1 MSRVLATKGTPAEVS
16 LSTREVLANA
26 YPGVMTPPEPG
37 SRSLSLR
44 ITMAACTMH
53 SDVDPYARF
62 LPDTLTVTSLSGS
75 VNVARWQF
83 NKTLKLGQLAKN

>member
-1 MSRVLATKGTPAEVS
+1 MVSYHSTYKSRALATKGTPAEVS
-16 LSTREVLANA
+16 LSTREVLAKA

-53 SDVDPYARF
+53 SQVAPYPTF
-62 LPDTLTVTSLSGS
+62 LPLTLTLTSL
-75 VNVARWQF
+75 
-83 NKTLKLGQLAKN
+83 LKKS